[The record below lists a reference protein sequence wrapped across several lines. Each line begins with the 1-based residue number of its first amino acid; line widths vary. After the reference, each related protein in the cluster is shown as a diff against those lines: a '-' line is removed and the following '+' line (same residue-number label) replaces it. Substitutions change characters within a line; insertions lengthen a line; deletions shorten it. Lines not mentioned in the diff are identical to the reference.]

1 MKLQNGIKRYCMY
14 LFKFPTEQ
22 EEKFNVLKQRIESL
36 FSTRS
41 YEKPKISSEQLKIL
55 GILSNYSQ
63 VYFYTK
69 TPIFEDPDQKNF
81 LSCKTFKLDSIE
93 KEMYKN
99 KGKVFVFY
107 YCIGEIIQ
115 GLFIRS
121 SEWTNINREK
131 SIDSI
136 LD

>member
-1 MKLQNGIKRYCMY
+1 MN
-14 LFKFPTEQ
+14 LFRFPTEQ

-36 FSTRS
+36 FSVRS

-55 GILSNYSQ
+55 ETLSNYSQ

-69 TPIFEDPDQKNF
+69 TPIFEEPDLAQNF
-81 LSCKTFKLDSIE
+81 LSCQTFKIDSIE
-93 KEMYKN
+93 KEMNKN

-107 YCIGEIIQ
+107 YCVGEIIQ
-115 GLFIRS
+115 GLFVRS
-121 SEWTNINREK
+121 SEWTNDNREK